1 MSVKLTLARMEA
13 RVLILLEII
22 VVTVCLA
29 ILEQIA
35 RQVHAICNSKR
46 QSGVQFGLKSYE

>member
-29 ILEQIA
+29 ILEKIA
-35 RQVHAICNSKR
+35 RQVHTICNSNR
-46 QSGVQFGLKSYE
+46 RSGVQLGLQSCE

>member
-22 VVTVCLA
+22 VVTACLA

-35 RQVHAICNSKR
+35 RQVHAICNSNRK
-46 QSGVQFGLKSYE
+46 SGVQFGLKSYE

>member
-1 MSVKLTLARMEA
+1 MSVKLTLAIMEA

-35 RQVHAICNSKR
+35 RQVHTICNSNR

>member
-1 MSVKLTLARMEA
+1 MSVKLTLAIMEA

-35 RQVHAICNSKR
+35 RQVHTICNSNR
-46 QSGVQFGLKSYE
+46 QSRVQFGLKSYE

>member
-29 ILEQIA
+29 ILEKIA
-35 RQVHAICNSKR
+35 RKVHTICNSNR
-46 QSGVQFGLKSYE
+46 RSGVQLGLQSYE